1 MEEQSAN
8 SSSNRGFLILS
19 IAGLLTKVISV
30 FYIPLLQRIIG
41 LDGYGIYQN
50 CYEVFLFVYAVT
62 NLGTQ
67 PAIAKVVAELT
78 AIGKSNDAVRTLK
91 IARTLLALVGAI
103 LTIFLMLFAF
113 PIGRAIGNPAASYGI
128 LMLAPSIFVTS
139 ILSSYRGYFQGKNSM
154 TAIAI
159 SQVLEQVINIII
171 SLTCAF
177 FLVKISIEYGS
188 AGGTVGTSI
197 GAFVACLYM
206 VYIYG
211 KKRFEEDS
219 IEAQGTNKRIR
230 TKHIIKKL
238 IKYGLPITLCSG
250 LQNFGSLVDM
260 VNVNSRL
267 AVAGFNLQES
277 QVLYGVLGRYKTLL
291 SVPLIIV
298 TALGTTVLPAI
309 VTAMALKDKKEIRRK
324 TTFAFRMIFIITIP
338 AAIGLSSLGR
348 EVFELL
354 YGTDQGFELMVMG
367 SVVLILMAVVQI
379 QTVILQSM
387 NKLYFVLGTFSIG
400 IVAKIIANYILVGMP
415 SINILGVV
423 AGNFLWFAIPMFL
436 NQRALKKV
444 LRVKIHMFRNIIKPL
459 TASIVMA
466 GVIFTIKS
474 PALMLI
480 TITKAGIM
488 LKGITTLL
496 IIAIGGFV
504 YLYIMLLLGGI
515 KKSDIDSISPRIF
528 NLLPRFIR
536 VKLK

>member
-1 MEEQSAN
+1 MEEKSAH
-8 SSSNRGFLILS
+8 SSNRGFLILS

-67 PAIAKVVAELT
+67 PAIAKVVAELI
-78 AIGKSNDAVRTLK
+78 AVGKPNDAVRALK
-91 IARTLLALVGAI
+91 ISRTMLALVGAT

-113 PIGRAIGNPAASYGI
+113 PIGRAIGNPEASYGI

-139 ILSSYRGYFQGKNSM
+139 ILSSYRGYFQGRNSM
-154 TAIAI
+154 SAIAI
-159 SQVLEQVINIII
+159 SQVLEQVINILI

-177 FLVKISIEYGS
+177 FLIKISVAYGS
-188 AGGTVGTSI
+188 AGGTIGTSI

-206 VYIYG
+206 IYIYG
-211 KKRFEEDS
+211 KKNFEEDS
-219 IEAQGTNKRIR
+219 VEAQGNNKRVR

-260 VNVNSRL
+260 VNVNARL
-267 AVAGFNLQES
+267 AFAGFTMQES
-277 QVLYGVLGRYKTLL
+277 QILYGVLGRYKTLL

-298 TALGTTVLPAI
+298 TALGTTVLPA
-309 VTAMALKDKKEIRRK
+309 VAAAMALKDKKEIRRK
-324 TTFAFRMIFIITIP
+324 TTFAFRMTFIITIP
-338 AAIGLSSLGR
+338 AAIGFSALGR

-354 YGTDQGFELMVMG
+354 YGTDQGFELMVIG
-367 SVVLILMAVVQI
+367 SVVLILMAAVQI

-400 IVAKIIANYILVGMP
+400 IIAKIIANYILVGMP

-436 NQRALKKV
+436 NQRALKKA
-444 LRVKIHMFRNIIKPL
+444 LRVKIHLFRNIIKPL
-459 TASIVMA
+459 IASVIMA
-466 GVIFTIKS
+466 GVIFIIKS
-474 PALMLI
+474 PVSSLI
-480 TITKAGIM
+480 MITKGGTM
-488 LKGITTLL
+488 LRGITTLL
-496 IIAIGGFV
+496 IIAIAGFV
-504 YLYIMLLLGGI
+504 YLYLMILLGGI
-515 KKSDIDSISPRIF
+515 RKSDIDSISPKIF
-528 NLLPRFIR
+528 NVLPRFLR
-536 VKLK
+536 MKLK

>member
-78 AIGKSNDAVRTLK
+78 AVGKSNDAVRTLK

-211 KKRFEEDS
+211 KKKFEEDS

-459 TASIVMA
+459 TASVIMA
-466 GVIFTIKS
+466 GVIFIVKS

-496 IIAIGGFV
+496 IIAIAGFV

>member
-78 AIGKSNDAVRTLK
+78 AVGKSNDAVRTLK

-197 GAFVACLYM
+197 GAFVACIYM

-211 KKRFEEDS
+211 KKKFEEDS

-338 AAIGLSSLGR
+338 AAIGLSLLGR

-387 NKLYFVLGTFSIG
+387 TKLYFVLGTFSIG
-400 IVAKIIANYILVGMP
+400 IAFKIIANYILVGMP

-459 TASIVMA
+459 TASVIMA
-466 GVIFTIKS
+466 GVIFTLKS

-488 LKGITTLL
+488 LKGITTLM
-496 IIAIGGFV
+496 IITVGGFV

-528 NLLPRFIR
+528 NLLPRFVR

>member
-8 SSSNRGFLILS
+8 SSNRGFLILS

-78 AIGKSNDAVRTLK
+78 ALGKPNDAVRVLK
-91 IARTLLALVGAI
+91 ISRTLLALVGAI

-113 PIGRAIGNPAASYGI
+113 PIGNMIDNPAASYGI

-139 ILSSYRGYFQGKNSM
+139 LLSSYRGYFQGISSM

-177 FLVKISIEYGS
+177 FLVKISVAYGS
-188 AGGTVGTSI
+188 AGGTIGTSI

-211 KKRFEEDS
+211 KKNFEEDS
-219 IEAQGTNKRIR
+219 IEAQGDNKRVR
-230 TKHIIKKL
+230 TRHIIKKL
-238 IKYGLPITLCSG
+238 IKYGLPITLSAG

-260 VNVNSRL
+260 VNVNARL
-267 AVAGFNLQES
+267 AFAGFSLQES

-298 TALGTTVLPAI
+298 TALGTTVLPA
-309 VTAMALKDKKEIRRK
+309 VAAAMTLKDKKEIRRK
-324 TTFAFRMIFIITIP
+324 TTFAFRITFIITIP
-338 AAIGLSSLGR
+338 AAIGLSALGR

-436 NQRALKKV
+436 NQRKLKKA
-444 LRVKIHMFRNIIKPL
+444 LRVKIPLFRNIIKPL
-459 TASIVMA
+459 IASTIMV
-466 GVIFTIKS
+466 GIIFILKE
-474 PALMLI
+474 PVARLI
-480 TITKAGIM
+480 TLTHGGIM

-496 IIAIGGFV
+496 IIVIAGFV
-504 YLYIMLLLGGI
+504 YLYLMMVLGGI
-515 KKSDIDSISPRIF
+515 KKSDMDSISPRIF
-528 NLLPRFIR
+528 TLLPRFLR

>member
-8 SSSNRGFLILS
+8 SSNRGFLILS

-78 AIGKSNDAVRTLK
+78 ALGKPNDAVRVLK
-91 IARTLLALVGAI
+91 ISRTLLALVGAI

-113 PIGRAIGNPAASYGI
+113 PIGNMIGNPAASYGI

-139 ILSSYRGYFQGKNSM
+139 LLSSYRGYFQGISSM

-171 SLTCAF
+171 SLACAF
-177 FLVKISIEYGS
+177 FLVKISVAYGS
-188 AGGTVGTSI
+188 AGGTIGTSI

-211 KKRFEEDS
+211 KKNFEEDS
-219 IEAQGTNKRIR
+219 IEAQGDNKRVR
-230 TKHIIKKL
+230 TRHIIKKL
-238 IKYGLPITLCSG
+238 IKYGLPITLSAG

-260 VNVNSRL
+260 VNVNARL
-267 AVAGFNLQES
+267 AFAGFSLQES

-298 TALGTTVLPAI
+298 TALGTTVLPTVAA
-309 VTAMALKDKKEIRRK
+309 AMALKDKKEIRRK
-324 TTFAFRMIFIITIP
+324 TTFAFRITFIITIP
-338 AAIGLSSLGR
+338 AAIGLSALGR

-436 NQRALKKV
+436 NQRKLKKA
-444 LRVKIHMFRNIIKPL
+444 LRVKIPLFRNIIKPL
-459 TASIVMA
+459 IASTIMV
-466 GVIFTIKS
+466 GIIFILKE
-474 PALMLI
+474 PVARLI
-480 TITKAGIM
+480 TLTHGGIM

-496 IIAIGGFV
+496 IIVIAGFV
-504 YLYIMLLLGGI
+504 YLYLMMVLGGI
-515 KKSDIDSISPRIF
+515 KKSDMDSISPRIF
-528 NLLPRFIR
+528 TLLPRFLR

>member
-1 MEEQSAN
+1 MKEQSAQ
-8 SSSNRGFLILS
+8 SSNRGFLILS
-19 IAGLLTKVISV
+19 IAGLITKVISV

-78 AIGKSNDAVRTLK
+78 ALGKPNDAVRTLK
-91 IARTLLALVGAI
+91 ISRTLLALVGAI

-113 PIGRAIGNPAASYGI
+113 PIGNLIGNPAASYGI

-139 ILSSYRGYFQGKNSM
+139 ILSSYRGYFQGRSSM

-159 SQVLEQVINIII
+159 SQVLEQVINILI

-177 FLVKISIEYGS
+177 FLVKISVAYGS
-188 AGGTVGTSI
+188 AGGTIGTSI
-197 GAFVACLYM
+197 GAFVACIYM

-219 IEAQGTNKRIR
+219 IEAQGDKKRVR

-238 IKYGLPITLCSG
+238 IKYGLPITLSAG

-260 VNVNSRL
+260 VNVNARL
-267 AVAGFNLQES
+267 AFAGFNLQQS

-298 TALGTTVLPAI
+298 TALGTTVLPA
-309 VTAMALKDKKEIRRK
+309 VAAAMALKDKKEIRRK
-324 TTFAFRMIFIITIP
+324 TTFAFRITFIITIP
-338 AAIGLSSLGR
+338 AAIGLSALSK

-400 IVAKIIANYILVGMP
+400 IVFKIIANYILVGMP
-415 SINILGVV
+415 EINILGVV
-423 AGNFLWFAIPMFL
+423 VGNFLWFAIPLFL
-436 NQRALKKV
+436 NQRKLKKV
-444 LRVKIHMFRNIIKPL
+444 LRVKIPMLRNIIKPL
-459 TASIVMA
+459 IASIIMA
-466 GVIFTIKS
+466 GSIFVLKQLVS
-474 PALMLI
+474 DLI
-480 TITKAGIM
+480 TITSGGII

-496 IIAIGGFV
+496 IIVIGGFV
-504 YLYIMLLLGGI
+504 YLYLMLVLGGI
-515 KKSDIDSISPRIF
+515 KKSDINSISPRIF

-536 VKLK
+536 IKLK

>member
-1 MEEQSAN
+1 MEEQSAKT
-8 SSSNRGFLILS
+8 SSNRGFLILS
-19 IAGLLTKVISV
+19 IAGLITKVISV

-78 AIGKSNDAVRTLK
+78 ALGKPNDAVRTLK
-91 IARTLLALVGAI
+91 ISRTLLALVGAV

-113 PIGRAIGNPAASYGI
+113 PIGNLIGNPAASYGI

-139 ILSSYRGYFQGKNSM
+139 LLSSYRGYFQGRSSM

-159 SQVLEQVINIII
+159 SQVLEQVINILI

-177 FLVKISIEYGS
+177 FLVKISVAYGS
-188 AGGTVGTSI
+188 AGGTIGTSI
-197 GAFVACLYM
+197 GALVACLYM

-211 KKRFEEDS
+211 KKKIEEDS
-219 IEAQGTNKRIR
+219 VEAQGDNKRVR

-238 IKYGLPITLCSG
+238 IKYGLPITLSAG

-260 VNVNSRL
+260 VNVNARL
-267 AVAGFNLQES
+267 AFAGFNLQQS

-298 TALGTTVLPAI
+298 TALGTTVLPA
-309 VTAMALKDKKEIRRK
+309 VAAAMALKDKKEIKRK
-324 TTFAFRMIFIITIP
+324 TTFAFRITFIITIP
-338 AAIGLSSLGR
+338 AAIGLSALGT

-400 IVAKIIANYILVGMP
+400 IVFKIIANYILVGMP
-415 SINILGVV
+415 DINILGVV
-423 AGNFLWFAIPMFL
+423 AGNFLWFAIPMFF
-436 NQRALKKV
+436 NQRKLKKA
-444 LRVKIHMFRNIIKPL
+444 LRVKIPMFRNIIKPL
-459 TASIVMA
+459 IASIIMA
-466 GVIFTIKS
+466 GTIFMLKE
-474 PALMLI
+474 LVLDLI
-480 TITKAGIM
+480 TITNGGII
-488 LKGITTLL
+488 LKEITTLL
-496 IIAIGGFV
+496 IIVIGGFV
-504 YLYIMLLLGGI
+504 YLYLMLLLGGI
-515 KKSDIDSISPRIF
+515 KKSDMDSISPRIF

-536 VKLK
+536 IKLK

>member
-1 MEEQSAN
+1 
-8 SSSNRGFLILS
+8 
-19 IAGLLTKVISV
+19 
-30 FYIPLLQRIIG
+30 
-41 LDGYGIYQN
+41 
-50 CYEVFLFVYAVT
+50 
-62 NLGTQ
+62 
-67 PAIAKVVAELT
+67 
-78 AIGKSNDAVRTLK
+78 
-91 IARTLLALVGAI
+91 
-103 LTIFLMLFAF
+103 MLFAF

-197 GAFVACLYM
+197 GAFVACIYM

-211 KKRFEEDS
+211 KKKFEEDS

-338 AAIGLSSLGR
+338 AAIGLSLLGR

-400 IVAKIIANYILVGMP
+400 IAFKIIANYILVGMP

-459 TASIVMA
+459 TASVIMA
-466 GVIFTIKS
+466 GVIFTLKS

-496 IIAIGGFV
+496 IITVGGFV

-515 KKSDIDSISPRIF
+515 KTSDIDSISPRIF

>member
-1 MEEQSAN
+1 MEEQSAQR
-8 SSSNRGFLILS
+8 SSNRGFLILS

-78 AIGKSNDAVRTLK
+78 ALGKANDAIRALK
-91 IARTLLALVGAI
+91 ISRTLLALVGAI
-103 LTIFLMLFAF
+103 LTLFLMLFAF
-113 PIGRAIGNPAASYGI
+113 PIGNIIGNPAASYGI

-139 ILSSYRGYFQGKNSM
+139 LLSSYRGYFQGRSSM

-177 FLVKISIEYGS
+177 FLVKISVEYGS
-188 AGGTVGTSI
+188 AGGTVGTSV

-211 KKRFEEDS
+211 KKKFEEDS
-219 IEAQGTNKRIR
+219 IEAQGSKKRVR
-230 TKHIIKKL
+230 TRHIIKKL
-238 IKYGLPITLCSG
+238 IKYGLPITLSAG

-260 VNVNSRL
+260 VNVNARL
-267 AVAGFNLQES
+267 AFAGFSEQQS
-277 QVLYGVLGRYKTLL
+277 HILYGVLGRYKTLL

-298 TALGTTVLPAI
+298 TALGTTVLPA
-309 VTAMALKDKKEIRRK
+309 VAAAMALKDKKEIRRK
-324 TTFAFRMIFIITIP
+324 TTFAFRITFIITIP
-338 AAIGLSSLGR
+338 AAIGLSALGR

-367 SVVLILMAVVQI
+367 SVVLVLMAVVQI

-423 AGNFLWFAIPMFL
+423 VGNFLWFVIPMFL
-436 NQRALKKV
+436 NQRKLKKV
-444 LRVKIHMFRNIIKPL
+444 LRIKIPMFRNMIKPL
-459 TASIVMA
+459 IASSIMA
-466 GVIFTIKS
+466 GVIFILKS
-474 PALMLI
+474 FSLTLI
-480 TITKAGIM
+480 TITSGGII
-488 LKGITTLL
+488 LKGITTLF
-496 IIAIGGFV
+496 IISIGGFA
-504 YLYIMLLLGGI
+504 YLYLMMALGGI
-515 KKSDIDSISPRIF
+515 KKSDMDSISPRIF
-528 NLLPRFIR
+528 TLLPRFLRI
-536 VKLK
+536 KLK